1 MSEDRA
7 TLVIRLAGP
16 VQSWGSVSEFNRRDT
31 GAAPTKSGIVGL
43 LAAAQGRRR
52 TDPIDDLVSLRLGIR
67 IDEPGT
73 VLRDYHTVSD
83 FRGRPLLSAAVS
95 AAGVQKATSPP
106 KLTHVTQRFYLQDAV
121 FVAGVTGE
129 AGLITGIA
137 EALRRPAFPLA
148 LGRRCCVPSQP
159 LVISEGDGNVR
170 ADDIAEVLGTLP
182 WQVSPRMRRVL
193 KRRRRTAT
201 ASVRLATVL
210 DAADGPDIL
219 TDLPLSF
226 DPRGRTFGTRRVI
239 HGWADVASGYEQSEL
254 TDPSQVVRHDPFA
267 LLGW

>member
-1 MSEDRA
+1 MSDDAA
-7 TLVIRLAGP
+7 TLAFRLAGP
-16 VQSWGSVSEFNRRDT
+16 LQSWGMASEFNRRDT

-52 TDPIDDLVSLRLGIR
+52 TDPIDDLVGLRLGVR

-83 FRGRPLLSAAVS
+83 YRGRPLLSAAVS
-95 AAGVQKATSPP
+95 GAGVQKPTSPA

-121 FVAGVTGE
+121 FVAGVTGNATLI
-129 AGLITGIA
+129 AGLA
-137 EALRRPAFPLA
+137 EAVRRPAFPLA

-159 LVISEGDGNVR
+159 LVIRAGDGDLWA
-170 ADDIAEVLGTLP
+170 ADISDILAALP
-182 WQVSPRMRRVL
+182 WQVSPEMRRVL
-193 KRRRRTAT
+193 KRRRRIASAT
-201 ASVRLATVL
+201 VRLATVI
-210 DAADGPDIL
+210 DAEDGHDVL

-226 DPRGRTFGTRRVI
+226 DPRGRTFGTRRVV
-239 HGWADVASGYEQSEL
+239 HGWADVASGYEPWEL
-254 TDPSQVVRHDPFA
+254 TDPGQSSRHDPFA